1 MKMSQPSFP
10 NDSTPPSSASQD
22 ADSNGS
28 EEVDFDR
35 RLQSHPDATTRR
47 LQAED
52 LRSPPRRRVRLPVTL
67 FLITCVST
75 FWAGVTSWQPY
86 LYMPGGG
93 IELSYRRLI
102 LRHWDQGLTYMG
114 CVLII
119 LLTHELGHFFATVLY
134 RIPASLPIFIPLPF
148 ITPIGTMGAVIGMDG
163 RRANRKEIFDVGLAG
178 PLAGLVAAIPILWV
192 GIRQLDVS
200 TPPLGNEIYDFPWLI
215 EWMVKLMRP
224 EVNGLTEVRTSQLN
238 APLMAGWVG
247 LLITGLNMLPVSQL
261 DGGHVVYGL
270 FGRRAHWIAR
280 GFIFLAILFVV
291 FDENAMIWS
300 PMVILVILLGV
311 DHPPTADDT
320 VELGLVRKVLGYA
333 SLAIPLVCFPPHG
346 IRVLTF

>member
-1 MKMSQPSFP
+1 M
-10 NDSTPPSSASQD
+10 
-22 ADSNGS
+22 
-28 EEVDFDR
+28 
-35 RLQSHPDATTRR
+35 
-47 LQAED
+47 
-52 LRSPPRRRVRLPVTL
+52 
-67 FLITCVST
+67 
-75 FWAGVTSWQPY
+75 
-86 LYMPGGG
+86 
-93 IELSYRRLI
+93 
-102 LRHWDQGLTYMG
+102 
-114 CVLII
+114 
-119 LLTHELGHFFATVLY
+119 
-134 RIPASLPIFIPLPF
+134 
-148 ITPIGTMGAVIGMDG
+148 
-163 RRANRKEIFDVGLAG
+163 AG

-333 SLAIPLVCFPPHG
+333 SLAIPFVCFPPHG